1 MAAQMLH
8 KCFNISWSKMK
19 NACLRA
25 ISAWLELEEGN
36 LVRSQGEDGATRKH
50 GGWTVLNAMFGT
62 ASSVWRLRHELAW
75 NKLRIKGSTAHSAKA
90 EEALHKQQDLQDEFR
105 SRCPM
110 PQPAT
115 RCAQRKPSDRQTPSG
130 LAGAFPVEL
139 NSNSFKL
146 WERKL

>member
-1 MAAQMLH
+1 MAEQMLH

-36 LVRSQGEDGATRKH
+36 LVRSRGEDGATRKH
-50 GGWTVLNAMFGT
+50 EGWTVLNVMLPA
-62 ASSVWRLRHELAW
+62 ASSGWRLRRELAW
-75 NKLRIKGSTAHSAKA
+75 HKLRIKGSRAQSAKA
-90 EEALHKQQDLQDEFR
+90 EDAFHKQRDLQDEFW

-110 PQPAT
+110 PRPAT

-146 WERKL
+146 REQKL